1 MTKKYKHMVVIYSLL
16 STLCTLG
23 PLAYFTILGMINA
36 TPKQKTAISFMA
48 LAAIIVCIVNLL
60 MKVHPRCV
68 FWMVLLATYYVL
80 GNILTVLIVMCVT
93 CFLDEIWFS
102 PMLAYSKQKYSIN
115 KEIDKRS

>member
-1 MTKKYKHMVVIYSLL
+1 MTKHYKHMVVIYSLL

-23 PLAYFTILGMINA
+23 PLVYFTILGMINA

-68 FWMVLLATYYVL
+68 FWMILLATYYVL

-102 PMLAYSKQKYSIN
+102 PMLHYSKQKYSIN